1 MSYSNREVELFQLW
15 AKRAEIE
22 RIIALLKVELTEI
35 QDAVRKI
42 AILVNKEKKAAR
54 EQKEIPKNG

>member
-35 QDAVRKI
+35 QDAVRKT
-42 AILVNKEKKAAR
+42 AILVNKEKKARR
-54 EQKEIPKNG
+54 ET